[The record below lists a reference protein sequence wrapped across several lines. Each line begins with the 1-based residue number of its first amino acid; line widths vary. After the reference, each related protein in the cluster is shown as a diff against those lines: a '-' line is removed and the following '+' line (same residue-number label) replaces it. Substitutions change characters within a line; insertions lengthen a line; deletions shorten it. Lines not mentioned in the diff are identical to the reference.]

1 MDHHPT
7 PAEMELLLLGGTS
20 AARSRAI
27 VAHLLRG
34 CAVCSARL
42 ARYLPGLLRLASR
55 FEAPPP
61 PRMDN
66 YDEVLDRAFAAVGML
81 LPPSKTLE
89 QKKQEALDLLAS
101 RRLEGAEDVPSDLHG
116 LPMYEALLER
126 SWALRHHD
134 PDQMVQFAHSAVLLA
149 ERLNEGEF
157 GARQLVDLR
166 CRAWAE
172 LGNAY
177 RVADELDSAEVALGR
192 ATDLYLENGDNL
204 FTGRFFTIQ
213 ASYYTARRL
222 FELAGA
228 SFDFAINFYQQ
239 HRDKHL
245 ASRTLIMKGIFLGY
259 RGNTEEA
266 VLLIQD
272 GLASVDESRDP
283 RLVFSALQS
292 KAWFLVDC
300 GRYREARRTL
310 FDLRRRGLDPG
321 GRVNELKLRWLEGH
335 IQVGMEELG
344 RAELTLQ
351 EVRQGFEEAGLG
363 YKAALAG
370 LELGAVWLRQRRL
383 DEAEKLV
390 LECADVFIFLRIQRE
405 ALASV
410 LVARKAAETRCL
422 TLGLLQ
428 QVIDLLHRTERDPSA
443 RLEPEP

>member
-1 MDHHPT
+1 
-7 PAEMELLLLGGTS
+7 
-20 AARSRAI
+20 
-27 VAHLLRG
+27 
-34 CAVCSARL
+34 
-42 ARYLPGLLRLASR
+42 
-55 FEAPPP
+55 
-61 PRMDN
+61 
-66 YDEVLDRAFAAVGML
+66 
-81 LPPSKTLE
+81 
-89 QKKQEALDLLAS
+89 
-101 RRLEGAEDVPSDLHG
+101 
-116 LPMYEALLER
+116 
-126 SWALRHHD
+126 
-134 PDQMVQFAHSAVLLA
+134 
-149 ERLNEGEF
+149 
-157 GARQLVDLR
+157 
-166 CRAWAE
+166 
-172 LGNAY
+172 
-177 RVADELDSAEVALGR
+177 
-192 ATDLYLENGDNL
+192 
-204 FTGRFFTIQ
+204 
-213 ASYYTARRL
+213 
-222 FELAGA
+222 
-228 SFDFAINFYQQ
+228 
-239 HRDKHL
+239 
-245 ASRTLIMKGIFLGY
+245 MKGIFLGY